1 MMSKVNMTISKQ
13 ASKISIIIPAYN
25 CETTI
30 SLVGAV
36 IYRKILDGI
45 KLLPKLLKG

>member
-30 SLVGAV
+30 E
-36 IYRKILDGI
+36 RCILGI
-45 KLLPKLLKG
+45 TKGT